1 MCHRTWDEP
10 ALCSSLDRTACGCMS
25 IQPSML
31 HWPYSGPQVWPVTN
45 HIKAHCLMA
54 PETVMGPAGLLPFCL
69 QLLGM
74 LPRPSTSVAMGDTED
89 SGYRIQTSEFCHG
102 SASLSAGRSGACS
115 ALQGRPKCH
124 GYCQVTVRK
133 ESSVCVD
140 PARGLWL
147 HHSGVPWPNS
157 VESESYRAG
166 GRSC

>member
-10 ALCSSLDRTACGCMS
+10 ALCSSVDRTACGCMS

-31 HWPYSGPQVWPVTN
+31 HRPYSGPQVWPVTN

-74 LPRPSTSVAMGDTED
+74 LPCPSTSGAMGDTED

-115 ALQGRPKCH
+115 ALHGRPKCH